1 MEPRIQRGVHLTM
14 LMPLAFILFPATG
27 RSPRDRMTCLDAI
40 LALLSLLPG
49 AYLIYNHD
57 LLNQRWEFV
66 TRITEDQL
74 VLGALQIVLVLE
86 ATRRSVAPAM
96 AAITGAFVLYLL
108 IGPYMPGFLYHQ
120 GFSFMKLIEVMYLLI
135 DEGIYGVITSV
146 SATFAYVF
154 VLFGAVVL
162 VTGTGDFF
170 TKIASAIAGTASGGP
185 AKVAVVSSGLFAM
198 VSGVGVSNVYA
209 TGSFTIPMMKKLGY
223 RSEFAGAVEACA
235 SSGGQYMPPI
245 MGAAV
250 FIMAEL
256 INISYPT
263 IALCAFA
270 SAVVYYV
277 GIFGVVHFEAQK
289 TGLTGLPREQ
299 LPKLREIIGQW
310 YLVLPVVGI
319 VYLLTTGWTAIMAGF
334 WAVVLAIAS
343 SYLGRST
350 WLTPKKLFDAFA
362 QGAFNSVMLGVSCA
376 AAGMIVSAVTHT
388 GLGLAFTSGIVQLSG
403 GVLFIALILIML
415 ASMMLGMGL
424 PSTAAYILTAALT
437 APALVAMGVDILA
450 AHLFAYYFACIS
462 CITPPVG
469 VCFYAGAS
477 VANAQPMKTGWEAT
491 KLGLSGYIVPFMFV
505 YAPALILRPAG
516 WMSLYMFIIAVI
528 AAIVASAGVA
538 AYWFGHR
545 LIWWERIMLVAA
557 AVAFVAPEIY
567 TTVTAAIVIGGD
579 IAYRKYLRP
588 AVPKAA

>member
-27 RSPRDRMTCLDAI
+27 RSPRDRMTWLDAI

-185 AKVAVVSSGLFAM
+185 AKVAVVSSGLFGM

-263 IALCAFA
+263 IALCAFT

-277 GIFGVVHFEAQK
+277 GIFGVVHFEAKK

-299 LPKLREIIGQW
+299 LPKLRDIIGQS
-310 YLVLPVVGI
+310 YLILPVVGI

-334 WAVVLAIAS
+334 WAVVLAIVS
-343 SYLGRST
+343 SYMGRST
-350 WLTPKKLFDAFA
+350 WLTPKKLFDSFA

-437 APALVAMGVDILA
+437 APALVGMGVDILA

-477 VANAQPMKTGWEAT
+477 VANAPPMKTGWEAT

-545 LIWWERIMLVAA
+545 LIWWERIMLVVA

-567 TTVTAAIVIGGD
+567 TTVAASVVIGGD